1 MFHEVCKGN
10 LRKRQGAKFLNTN
23 GLGFNLTSP
32 DDPTHVHALSPKQ
45 ETSTCKKLGGGL
57 KIPPGKRLQI
67 VAVDSVSRQQVGAV
81 KKSKN
86 QPQITK

>member
-1 MFHEVCKGN
+1 M
-10 LRKRQGAKFLNTN
+10 
-23 GLGFNLTSP
+23 GFNLTSP

-81 KKSKN
+81 KKKVKINHKLLSEHWSK
-86 QPQITK
+86 